1 MKKRLR
7 FPACWIFVGKMKIP
21 NILPLLALVLV
32 ACEEPTDLPSSESND
47 LDSAPSMQ
55 GVWRMVEREIQGGAD
70 PRIESGSQI
79 QPSFLI
85 YTEGHFMWAV
95 VLGTEPRP
103 VLGDSPSD
111 AEIGKVAR
119 LYNSA
124 AGTYELDGSSL
135 RYNRIVSI
143 GPARMLPEN
152 QPYVRQLVTLTS
164 NRLETAT
171 TNSAGV
177 TTILKYARVE

>member
-1 MKKRLR
+1 MRA
-7 FPACWIFVGKMKIP
+7 PGQFV
-21 NILPLLALVLV
+21 NVLHH
-32 ACEEPTDLPSSESND
+32 
-47 LDSAPSMQ
+47 DS
-55 GVWRMVEREIQGGAD
+55 GRR
-70 PRIESGSQI
+70 
-79 QPSFLI
+79 
-85 YTEGHFMWAV
+85 
-95 VLGTEPRP
+95 
-103 VLGDSPSD
+103 SD
-111 AEIGKVAR
+111 RR

>member
-1 MKKRLR
+1 MKNRTL
-7 FPACWIFVGKMKIP
+7 FPASRLFVGRMRLP
-21 NILPLLALVLV
+21 NVLPLLVLVLA
-32 ACEEPTDLPSSESND
+32 ACEQPTDVGSTQSGD
-47 LDSAPSMQ
+47 VASAPSIR
-55 GVWRMVEREIQGGAD
+55 GVWRLVEREIQGGSN

-79 QPSFLI
+79 QPSILI
-85 YTEGHFMWAV
+85 YTEQYFSWEF

-103 VLGDSPSD
+103 VLGDSLSD

-124 AGTYELDGSSL
+124 AGTYELDRSTL

-164 NRLETAT
+164 NRLETRAT
-171 TNSAGV
+171 NATGV
-177 TTILKYARVE
+177 TTILKYTRVE

>member
-1 MKKRLR
+1 MKKLR
-7 FPACWIFVGKMKIP
+7 
-21 NILPLLALVLV
+21 NILPLLALVLA
-32 ACEEPTDLPSSESND
+32 ACQEPTDVESAQSSE
-47 LDSAPSMQ
+47 LQSASSIE
-55 GVWRMVEREIQGGAD
+55 GVWRMVEREIQGGVN

-79 QPSFLI
+79 QPGLLI
-85 YTEGHFMWAV
+85 YTEGYFMWAL

-103 VLGDSPSD
+103 VPDGSPSD
-111 AEIGKVAR
+111 TEMAKAAR

-124 AGTYELDGSSL
+124 GGTYELDGSAL

-143 GPARMLPEN
+143 GPGRMLPEN

-171 TNSAGV
+171 TNTAGV
-177 TTILKYARVE
+177 TTTLKYTRVE

>member
-1 MKKRLR
+1 MKKRLL
-7 FPACWIFVGKMKIP
+7 FPASGLFVGRMKIP
-21 NILPLLALVLV
+21 SILPLLALVLA
-32 ACEEPTDLPSSESND
+32 ACEQPTDLPSSESMD
-47 LDSAPSMQ
+47 IDSAPSIE
-55 GVWRMVEREIQGGAD
+55 GVWRMVEREIQGGLN

-79 QPSFLI
+79 QPSLLI
-85 YTEGHFMWAV
+85 YTEGSFMWAM
-95 VLGTEPRP
+95 VLGTNPRP
-103 VLGDSPSD
+103 LLGDSPSD
-111 AEIGKVAR
+111 AAIGKVAR

-124 AGTYELDGSSL
+124 GGTYELDGSTL
-135 RYNRIVSI
+135 RYHRIVSI

-177 TTILKYARVE
+177 TTTLKYARIE

>member
-1 MKKRLR
+1 MKKWTLFSTPRPFIRRMKLR
-7 FPACWIFVGKMKIP
+7 D
-21 NILPLLALVLV
+21 ILPLLALVLA
-32 ACEEPTDLPSSESND
+32 ACEEPTAVESAQSSDLESVPSLE
-47 LDSAPSMQ
+47 
-55 GVWRMVEREIQGGAD
+55 GVWRMVEREFQGGPD

-85 YTEGHFMWAV
+85 YTEGYFMWSV

-119 LYNSA
+119 LFNSA
-124 AGTYELDGSSL
+124 GGTYELDGSTL

-152 QPYVRQLVTLTS
+152 QPYLRQLVTLTP
-164 NRLETAT
+164 NRLETSST
-171 TNSAGV
+171 STSGV
-177 TTILKYARVE
+177 TTILKYTRLE